1 MGWTAPASW
10 SVSEIVLASKMNTHI
25 RDNLDY
31 LKGNA
36 GAVAISDRVG
46 ITVAA
51 NNTTGDLSLDG
62 AYGAINDYHQIGWLG
77 VSAIRGIA
85 SAGGEM
91 SFDFILQSAGS
102 GTIATGRNVMRMNG
116 GNGNVGIGTTS
127 PQGKIHAVGAG
138 GGFMFLSAN
147 AVDGTLQTLAVAGT
161 VTQFA
166 SFYAIGRNNTGGG
179 VATLNPGNATGLNQ
193 LINFPAGLTDTV
205 TIGVTAGGAITVQRT
220 AGANATHQV
229 LMLVLYK

>member
-1 MGWTAPASW
+1 MAWTAPASW

-138 GGFMFLSAN
+138 GSFVFLSAN
-147 AVDGTLQTLAVAGT
+147 AVDGTLQTLLSAGT
-161 VTQFA
+161 ITQSA
-166 SFYAIGRNNTGGG
+166 WINGYDRNNTTAG
-179 VATLNPGNATGLNQ
+179 VVNSLSMLRPGDPATSIVN
-193 LINFPAGLTDTV
+193 TDTV
-205 TIGVTAGGAITVQRT
+205 QYTVTGAGALTVQRT
-220 AGANATHQV
+220 AGGSTHQINF
-229 LMLVLYK
+229 LVMYK